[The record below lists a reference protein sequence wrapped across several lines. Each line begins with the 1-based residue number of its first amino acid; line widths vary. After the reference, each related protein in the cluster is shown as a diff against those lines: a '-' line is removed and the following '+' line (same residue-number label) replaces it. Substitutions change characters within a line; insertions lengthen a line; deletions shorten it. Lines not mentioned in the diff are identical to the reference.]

1 MELVTLYE
9 HNARQIPLPL
19 EFNMPFSQVLDPENR
34 WVKYAEMI
42 PWAVVEDLYKKALG
56 NSREGQRA
64 YPARLAFGALFIQN
78 KKGLS
83 DKETVQAIVEGPYLQ
98 YFIGLKDFIT
108 HKPFDPSLMTH
119 FRKRFGKDIINEIN
133 ELMFREKEEETKGLD
148 DDEADDYNDTGQTIA
163 KDNSSKN
170 RNNSKQ
176 IENKGG
182 LVLDATC
189 TPVDIQYPTDTR
201 LLNEAREALEGFI
214 DTLHEPHIGKR
225 LKPRTYRQIARKE
238 YLRFARKRRH
248 TRKDIRQ
255 TNRKQLGYVRR
266 NLKTI
271 DKMLKAGPLKLSK
284 QQMERLATIKK
295 LYAQQYQM
303 HKEKVNSIPDRI
315 VSISMP
321 FVRPIVRGKKRAP
334 VEFGP
339 KLAVSVVNG
348 FVFEEKL
355 SFDAFNEGT
364 TLISSVEKYKECY
377 GYYPAAV
384 YADGIYRNRENRRY
398 CSEKGIRLSGPPLG
412 RPTKD
417 PVLLKQQR
425 KEEREDAKIRN
436 CVEGKFGEGKR
447 FYGLGLLKTR
457 LEKTC
462 EAVVAMQLFVLNME
476 RKLRLLF
483 YYFTKLLFEVK
494 FGFICAV

>member
-1 MELVTLYE
+1 
-9 HNARQIPLPL
+9 
-19 EFNMPFSQVLDPENR
+19 
-34 WVKYAEMI
+34 
-42 PWAVVEDLYKKALG
+42 
-56 NSREGQRA
+56 
-64 YPARLAFGALFIQN
+64 
-78 KKGLS
+78 
-83 DKETVQAIVEGPYLQ
+83 
-98 YFIGLKDFIT
+98 
-108 HKPFDPSLMTH
+108 
-119 FRKRFGKDIINEIN
+119 
-133 ELMFREKEEETKGLD
+133 
-148 DDEADDYNDTGQTIA
+148 
-163 KDNSSKN
+163 
-170 RNNSKQ
+170 
-176 IENKGG
+176 
-182 LVLDATC
+182 
-189 TPVDIQYPTDTR
+189 
-201 LLNEAREALEGFI
+201 
-214 DTLHEPHIGKR
+214 
-225 LKPRTYRQIARKE
+225 
-238 YLRFARKRRH
+238 
-248 TRKDIRQ
+248 
-255 TNRKQLGYVRR
+255 
-266 NLKTI
+266 
-271 DKMLKAGPLKLSK
+271 MLKAGPLKLSK

-384 YADGIYRNRENRRY
+384 YAVGIYRNRENRRY

-412 RPTKD
+412 RSTKD
-417 PVLLKQQR
+417 SVLLKQQR

-462 EAVVAMQLFVLNME
+462 DPM
-476 RKLRLLF
+476 
-483 YYFTKLLFEVK
+483 
-494 FGFICAV
+494 C